1 MGSILYREQASSIIY
16 GIIAFILYK
25 MLQCVLRK
33 EKMMFKWI
41 ILTAI
46 PIVMYAS
53 QIDMLTKACQEE
65 HGAACYELGLIY
77 QEGIGV
83 DQNLSKAKTYFNK
96 SCDLNTHVGCDAA
109 EKIIGSRLVQE
120 V

>member
-1 MGSILYREQASSIIY
+1 MCSQKG
-16 GIIAFILYK
+16 
-25 MLQCVLRK
+25 
-33 EKMMFKWI
+33 EKMFKWI

-46 PIVMYAS
+46 PIVIYAS

-96 SCDLNTHVGCDAA
+96 SCDLNTLVGCDAA
-109 EKIIGSRLVQE
+109 EKIIL
-120 V
+120 